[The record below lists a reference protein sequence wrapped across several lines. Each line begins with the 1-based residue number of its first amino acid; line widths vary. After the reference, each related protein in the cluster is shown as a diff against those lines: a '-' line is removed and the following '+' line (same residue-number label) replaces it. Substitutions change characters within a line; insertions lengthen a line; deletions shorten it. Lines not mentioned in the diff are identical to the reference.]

1 MLILAAVIGIGIL
14 LFALVAG
21 TDLFVAERNPDELNS
36 MGIEYK

>member
-14 LFALVAG
+14 LFGLVAG
-21 TDLFVAERNPDELNS
+21 TDLFVSEYNPDELSS